1 MISSLKV
8 ISFLFNVT
16 FTLFLINSTDTD
28 QYTTDAEWEGVL
40 VYKKNAS
47 CSREKEDTQQN

>member
-8 ISFLFNVT
+8 ISFLFNVI

-40 VYKKNAS
+40 VYKKKAS